1 MTTHEY
7 SAGTAAGTGRK
18 PAARPSGS
26 EILVHDVPRRRA
38 GWIDWVTTTDHKK
51 IGILYLFTT
60 AFFFLVGGVEAL
72 LMRIQLGTP
81 DNTFLDPNTYNAL
94 FTLHGTTM
102 IFLVVVPIAAAFGNY
117 LVPLMIGAR
126 DMAFPRLNMLSWW
139 LLVCGGVTL
148 YTSLFFEP
156 AGAGWTAY
164 APLSESTFLPGHGMD
179 AWILSL
185 HLIGLSSILGA
196 INFIVT
202 IHNMRAPGMS
212 LSRMPLFVWTILIY
226 AYLIILAL
234 SSFAA
239 TLAMLLVD
247 RNFNGTFFDPTQNGA
262 PLLWQHLFWFMGHP
276 EVYIMVLPFF
286 GMVSEIVPVFAR
298 KPIFG
303 YRAIVVATAAIA
315 FLGMLVW
322 AHHMFATPLAT
333 PVLGFFMLSSFAIAV
348 PDRDQDLQLA
358 RDDLARQ
365 HRVPGADAVRL
376 RFHRAI
382 RDRRGD
388 RRHPRRLPR
397 RLAADR
403 HLLRRRAHALRTVR
417 RLVLRARRRLLLLV
431 PEDVRADDV
440 GGLGKVSFWL
450 MVIGFNITFLPQH
463 SAGMSGMPRRVF
475 EYHDTGSLHAYNL
488 ASTIGSFILALG
500 VLVTVGNAV
509 YSVRKGRRAGPDPWL
524 GNTLEWFTPS
534 PPPAHNF
541 DVIPAVRSFEPM
553 KDIRRRV
560 REEEAQLGA
569 PLPASRRP
577 EPRRVEASE
586 ARSAHH
592 VAFVRSPTPAALLT
606 FLLIMVGGVVR
617 ISDSGLGC
625 GAEGSGTH
633 GWPLCGGRAVPLI
646 DTNMIVEY
654 THRIVAATVTI
665 LIATLVLL
673 AWRRTA
679 LIAACWCAPA
689 SPRSG

>member
-1 MTTHEY
+1 MTTSEY
-7 SAGTAAGTGRK
+7 PAGTLTHPPHAAAK
-18 PAARPSGS
+18 GS
-26 EILVHDVPRRRA
+26 EILVRDVPQRRA
-38 GWIDWVTTTDHKK
+38 SWIDWVTTTDHKK
-51 IGILYLFTT
+51 IGILYLCTT

-81 DNTFLDPNTYNAL
+81 DNTFLDPQTYNAL

-102 IFLVVVPIAAAFGNY
+102 IFMVVVPVAAAFANY

-139 LLVCGGVTL
+139 LLVFGGVTL
-148 YTSLFFEP
+148 YASIFFSPPE
-156 AGAGWTAY
+156 AGWTAY

-185 HLIGLSSILGA
+185 HLVGLSSILGA

-226 AYLIILAL
+226 SYLLLLAI

-247 RNFNGTFFDPTQNGA
+247 RNFDGTFFDPTQNGA

-276 EVYIMVLPFF
+276 EVYIMALPGF
-286 GMVSEIVPVFAR
+286 GIVSEIVPVFAR

-348 PDRDQDLQLA
+348 PTGIKVFNWLA
-358 RDDLARQ
+358 TLWRGNIEY
-365 HRVPGADAVRL
+365 RVPLLFAVGMIAQ
-376 RFHRAI
+376 F
-382 RDRRGD
+382 
-388 RRHPRRLPR
+388 
-397 RLAADR
+397 
-403 HLLRRRAHALRTVR
+403 V
-417 RLVLRARRRLLLLV
+417 
-431 PEDVRADDV
+431 V
-440 GGLGKVSFWL
+440 GGATGVILAVFPIDWQLTDTYFVVAHMHYVLFGGIFFALTGGLYYWFPKMTGRMMSELWGKVSFWL
-450 MVIGFNITFLPQH
+450 MVIGFNLTFLPQH

-475 EYHDTGSLHAYNL
+475 EYHATGSLHGYNL

-509 YSVRKGRRAGPDPWL
+509 WSVRRGRRAGPDPWL
-524 GNTLEWFTPS
+524 ANTLEWFTPS

-541 DVIPAVRSFEPM
+541 DVIPTVRSFEPM

-560 REEEAQLGA
+560 REQEERLVA
-569 PLPASRRP
+569 P
-577 EPRRVEASE
+577 EPTAE
-586 ARSAHH
+586 
-592 VAFVRSPTPAALLT
+592 P
-606 FLLIMVGGVVR
+606 VG
-617 ISDSGLGC
+617 
-625 GAEGSGTH
+625 
-633 GWPLCGGRAVPLI
+633 
-646 DTNMIVEY
+646 
-654 THRIVAATVTI
+654 
-665 LIATLVLL
+665 
-673 AWRRTA
+673 
-679 LIAACWCAPA
+679 
-689 SPRSG
+689 